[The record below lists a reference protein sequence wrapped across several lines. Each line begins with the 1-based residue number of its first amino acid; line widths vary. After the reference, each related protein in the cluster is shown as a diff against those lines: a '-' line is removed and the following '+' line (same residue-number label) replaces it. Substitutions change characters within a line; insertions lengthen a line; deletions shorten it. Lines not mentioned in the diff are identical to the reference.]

1 MWVQWVS
8 FKRKSTPSDKKK
20 EKRGS
25 ELLKV
30 AEREEAIIKQNT
42 LTSATKQ
49 ENETA
54 TYLEA
59 KNTLSQFYK
68 VATPQIPQDI
78 VDFDNK
84 GKGRK
89 ILTAMKYARQP
100 PPKSDDITISE
111 AANYTFIKK
120 LFSLLNVD
128 PTTFTGKFSR
138 NDVKNCVDWLTTA
151 KVELGDF
158 EQNVSAILNRNML
171 NVKSGTVQSY
181 SLNTLKQF
189 FKENFDLTI
198 ETINR
203 PTINGVREYMY
214 QFQRT
219 DTSGKAEDY
228 YKMIY
233 SHE

>member
-1 MWVQWVS
+1 LW
-8 FKRKSTPSDKKK
+8 
-20 EKRGS
+20 
-25 ELLKV
+25 
-30 AEREEAIIKQNT
+30 I
-42 LTSATKQ
+42 
-49 ENETA
+49 
-54 TYLEA
+54 
-59 KNTLSQFYK
+59 
-68 VATPQIPQDI
+68 
-78 VDFDNK
+78 
-84 GKGRK
+84 
-89 ILTAMKYARQP
+89 
-100 PPKSDDITISE
+100 
-111 AANYTFIKK
+111 NYTFIKK

-128 PTTFTGKFSR
+128 PTTFTGKFSS

-189 FKENFDLTI
+189 FKENFALTI
-198 ETINR
+198 ETRNR